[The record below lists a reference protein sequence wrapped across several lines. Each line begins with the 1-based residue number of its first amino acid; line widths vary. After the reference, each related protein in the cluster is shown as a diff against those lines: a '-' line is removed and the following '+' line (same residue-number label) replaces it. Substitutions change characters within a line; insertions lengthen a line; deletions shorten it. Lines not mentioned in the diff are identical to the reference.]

1 MKRLS
6 LWAYH
11 HKGAARL
18 LIVFCY
24 IVLNAVGFFIG
35 DLLLLLGVHVS
46 SLLVYLV
53 TAAAIAAFVL
63 YPLRIEK
70 HRHRHYYVRQKAC
83 DALLITTTLLLVI
96 SAANL
101 RHTDNNPFSLS
112 VAGAVVPVAVYS
124 SHVAANEKP
133 AKKVSLFKEVKT
145 SLARTFQKVRHYY
158 KRLNTTD
165 KIVLTAL
172 LALVALAALYGVIA
186 WSCSLSCSG
195 SEATGWIVLVA
206 GTGIIVFLV
215 LWAGR
220 TINRAYRRRKE
231 RRKEQ
236 QMNG

>member
-1 MKRLS
+1 MKHLS

-24 IVLNAVGFFIG
+24 IVLNAAGFLIG
-35 DLLLLLGVHVS
+35 DLLLLLGVQVS
-46 SLLVYLV
+46 SLLVYLIT
-53 TAAAIAAFVL
+53 TAAMAAFVL
-63 YPLRIEK
+63 YPRRTEK
-70 HRHRHYYVRQKAC
+70 HRHRHSYVRQKTC

-101 RHTDNNPFSLS
+101 RHRDNNPFRLS
-112 VAGAVVPVAVYS
+112 VAGAVVPVAVHS
-124 SHVAANEKP
+124 SHVAAHDKP

-145 SLARTFQKVRHYY
+145 SLAHAFQKVRHYY

-172 LALVALAALYGVIA
+172 LALVALAALYGVVA

-220 TINRAYRRRKE
+220 TINRTYRRRKE